1 MKQTSSRL
9 AFSIILVTLVLAL
22 PSPIPALPL
31 DDEAFIRVAEKV
43 GPSVVTISGRVAKE
57 FNSTSSKLFE
67 GTKSGSGFIIDDK
80 GYIITNRHVV
90 QGMRDIAVKLADG
103 REFEASLVNIH
114 PTMDTALIKIK
125 NPPANL
131 IPAKLG
137 DSSILR
143 VGQWVAAIGAPFG
156 FANTLTKGIIS
167 ALDRPAEL
175 FTSAEGGTLPS
186 HTFIQHD
193 AAVNPG
199 NSGGPLVNLQNEVIG
214 INTLIAS
221 PEKGNV
227 GLSFA
232 IPINAVKDA
241 LPKLRSASKP
251 SVGWIGAKTQKLDQD
266 LRTQLKLPAGA
277 DGLVVSS
284 IEKGG
289 PAHAAGLKELDVILE
304 VEKEKYS
311 DPLLFE
317 QFVQNQDTNKELTLQ
332 VLRKGKGLTI
342 KIKIANEKSR

>member
-1 MKQTSSRL
+1 MKRTSL
-9 AFSIILVTLVLAL
+9 QLAL
-22 PSPIPALPL
+22 SFFLITSVLTLPSAVLPAPL
-31 DDEAFIRVAEKV
+31 DDEAFIKVAEKV
-43 GPSVVTISGRVAKE
+43 GPSVVTISGRIAKE

-67 GTKSGSGFIIDDK
+67 GTASGSGFIIDDK

-125 NPPANL
+125 NPPSDL
-131 IPAKLG
+131 VPAKLG
-137 DSSILR
+137 DSSSLR

-167 ALDRPAEL
+167 ALNRPAEL
-175 FTSAEGGTLPS
+175 FANVEGGTLPS
-186 HTFIQHD
+186 YNFIQHD

-199 NSGGPLVNLQNEVIG
+199 NSGGPLVNLQDEVIG

-221 PEKGNV
+221 PQKGSV

-241 LPKLRSASKP
+241 LPKLRSAKKA

-266 LRTQLKLPAGA
+266 LRAQLKIPASIE
-277 DGLVVSS
+277 GLIVSS
-284 IEKGG
+284 VEKRG
-289 PAHAAGLKELDVILE
+289 PAHTAGLKELDVILE

-317 QFVQNQDTNKELTLQ
+317 QFVQNQDTNKELALQ
-332 VLRKGKGLTI
+332 VLRKGKILTI
-342 KIKIANEKSR
+342 KVKVAVQK